1 MIRTNSLSKTFKSRT
16 GTTEA
21 VKDVSVTFPPGLSV
35 LIGGNGSGKS
45 TLIRL
50 LCTIEKP
57 TRGGFSVD
65 GTEIAGRALVNYR
78 RRIGYVPQDV
88 RFASTMTCRD
98 ALAYAGWVAGLD
110 RRAYLRRIP
119 EVLEMI
125 ELPEIENSRVSNLSG
140 GQTRRVGI
148 AASLIH
154 SPDILFLDEPTAGL
168 DPQARIE
175 VRHLLNRLKDS
186 ATIILSTHLQDDLE
200 HVADNVVALHN
211 GRIAY
216 EGEWNRLK
224 AVSADS
230 FSSVSTDPLERAL
243 AYVASKH

>member
-1 MIRTNSLSKTFKSRT
+1 MICTSSLSKTFRSRT

-35 LIGGNGSGKS
+35 LIGANGSGKS

-57 TRGGFSVD
+57 TRGGFSID
-65 GTEIAGRALVNYR
+65 GSEIAGRALANYR

-88 RFASTMTCRD
+88 HFASTMTCRD

-125 ELPEIENSRVSNLSG
+125 ELPEIENSRVGNLSG

-186 ATIILSTHLQDDLE
+186 ATVILSTHLQDDLE

-211 GRIAY
+211 GRVAY
-216 EGEWNRLK
+216 EGEWSRLK
-224 AVSADS
+224 AVSADD

-243 AYVASKH
+243 AYVASKN

>member
-1 MIRTNSLSKTFKSRT
+1 MICTSSLSKTFRSRT

-35 LIGGNGSGKS
+35 LIGANGSGKS

-57 TRGGFSVD
+57 TRGGFSID
-65 GTEIAGRALVNYR
+65 GSEIAGRALANYR

-88 RFASTMTCRD
+88 HFASTMTCRD

-125 ELPEIENSRVSNLSG
+125 ELPEIENSRVGNLSG

-211 GRIAY
+211 GRVAY
-216 EGEWNRLK
+216 KGEWSRLK
-224 AVSADS
+224 AVSADD

-243 AYVASKH
+243 AYVASKN

>member
-1 MIRTNSLSKTFKSRT
+1 MICTSSLSKTFRSRT

-35 LIGGNGSGKS
+35 LIGANGSGKS

-57 TRGGFSVD
+57 TRGGFSID
-65 GTEIAGRALVNYR
+65 GSEIAGRALANYR

-88 RFASTMTCRD
+88 HFASTMTCRD

-125 ELPEIENSRVSNLSG
+125 ELPEIENSRVGNLSG

-211 GRIAY
+211 GRVAY
-216 EGEWNRLK
+216 EGEWSRLK
-224 AVSADS
+224 AVSADD

-243 AYVASKH
+243 AYVASKN